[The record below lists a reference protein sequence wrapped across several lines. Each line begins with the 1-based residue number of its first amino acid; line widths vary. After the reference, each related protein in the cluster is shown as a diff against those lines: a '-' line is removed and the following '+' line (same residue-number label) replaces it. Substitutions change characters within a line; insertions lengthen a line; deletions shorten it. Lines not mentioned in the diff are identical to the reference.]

1 MKKEVPCENK
11 DSFIKGWQA
20 GNFLPKRPLD
30 ERLGFLCIL
39 GFGGLLAFAK
49 LALEAG
55 CLLQL

>member
-11 DSFIKGWQA
+11 DLFVKTWQVDI
-20 GNFLPKRPLD
+20 FCPKVALD